1 MLWALLQD
9 WATHQQSMGDIV
21 SEFRVEAQLPEVGV

>member
-9 WATHQQSMGDIV
+9 WATHQKSMGNVV
-21 SEFRVEAQLPEVGV
+21 SDFTVESQLPEVGV